1 MALQNRIDPWGKL
14 NASDARG
21 HWLGNRGILHNEQ
34 QKIIRTHTH
43 KAWVTCQLHF
53 KNRKRQIFAP
63 NSYSELF
70 FLDEATAF
78 AAGHRPCAECR
89 RERFNEFKQHWI
101 AANGENPATAK
112 LPIGEIDRQL
122 HTERINKSGSKVSY
136 LAIANDLP
144 DGTLFAYNHQAFLIW
159 NRFYYVWLFE
169 GYTKSAFDSINEQV
183 EVLTPRSVV
192 NTFKAGLK
200 PEVHHSIQQLNET

>member
-1 MALQNRIDPWGKL
+1 MTFQNRIDPWGKL
-14 NASDARG
+14 NASNARG

-43 KAWVTCQLHF
+43 KAWVTCQLQF

-89 RERFNEFKQHWI
+89 RERFNELKQCWI
-101 AANGENPATAK
+101 KANKENPAIVQ
-112 LPIGEIDRQL
+112 LPIAEIDWQL
-122 HTERINKSGSKVSY
+122 HTERIGKSGSKVSY
-136 LAIANDLP
+136 LASAKDLP
-144 DGTLFAYNHQAFLIW
+144 DGTFFAYNDQAFLIW
-159 NRFYYVWLFE
+159 NNFYYAWSFE
-169 GYTKSAFDSINEQV
+169 GYIKSSLVSMHEQV
-183 EVLTPRSVV
+183 DVLTPLSMV
-192 NTFKAGLK
+192 NTFKAGFK
-200 PEVHHSIQQLNET
+200 PEVHHSVQQSP